1 VPKLS
6 RCRDP
11 GPTHRVVIL
20 LFDPMNGDRAIFGG
34 CAPKGGDHEFAN
46 SARSNGQGSGSS
58 ATYSNGHRSYCA
70 PYQPR
75 QAAKGTVAARLQVG
89 KRANLTGA
97 ALYVAN
103 LSTAHLIDAKL
114 GIANLIGADRS
125 RAKLDNAELLR
136 ADLRAANLNLA
147 GGLTSSRQTSRLY
160 RCFPRRPNNT
170 SAVPTLLVA
179 PQPFPAARQPP
190 GRNPVRRKCERR
202 VTSWTLSPP

>member
-1 VPKLS
+1 
-6 RCRDP
+6 
-11 GPTHRVVIL
+11 
-20 LFDPMNGDRAIFGG
+20 MNGDRAIFGG

-58 ATYSNGHRSYCA
+58 ATYSNGHRSYCV

-114 GIANLIGADRS
+114 GIANLIGADLS

-147 GGLTSSRQTSRLY
+147 GLRRADLIQTNLETLPLFSTTTKQY
-160 RCFPRRPNNT
+160 TRRAHTPNR
-170 SAVPTLLVA
+170 APT
-179 PQPFPAARQPP
+179 FP
-190 GRNPVRRKCERR
+190 GRTTTTRTKSRALECERR